1 MALYSLIE
9 NQTIGMDNHQSGTA
23 IAYERSLHIHKRM
36 NKGSKSSLDF
46 RLYFADK
53 VGRIEFTN
61 QRGKECHAIKKEI
74 LNSFKDTETCKN
86 FIDSFYEAILPVLN
100 CDRRDISDMRR
111 VAKRAARRIAEALEL
126 DSNTMKEFNKSADLY
141 FSKFNDRFYIAVDF
155 TNNKIIAGD
164 DQQEISKF
172 NETRS

>member
-1 MALYSLIE
+1 
-9 NQTIGMDNHQSGTA
+9 MDNHQSGTA

-46 RLYFADK
+46 KLYFADK

-61 QRGKECHAIKKEI
+61 QRGKEYHAIEKEI

-100 CDRRDISDMRR
+100 CDRRNIADMRR

-126 DSNTMKEFNKSADLY
+126 DSNTMREFNERADLF

-172 NETRS
+172 NKTRS

>member
-9 NQTIGMDNHQSGTA
+9 NQTISMDNHQSGTA

-53 VGRIEFTN
+53 IGRIEFTN
-61 QRGKECHAIKKEI
+61 QRGKEYKAIEKEI
-74 LNSFKDTETCKN
+74 LDSFKDTETSKKI
-86 FIDSFYEAILPVLN
+86 IDSFYEAILPVLKCN
-100 CDRRDISDMRR
+100 RRDIADMRR

-126 DSNTMKEFNKSADLY
+126 HSNTMREFNERADLF

-172 NETRS
+172 NKTIS